1 MGYRFRKRI
10 KIFPGLHIT
19 LSPSGISTSLG
30 VTGARITL
38 GSTGRVTRT
47 LGIPGTGFY
56 HMETLGQVG
65 KKRTRG
71 KEELP
76 PGAIKTATGEVIV
89 PGPPGYPN
97 IFSRKYEK
105 KLYSAIQIDTPEA
118 MSDLIKEHPE
128 TAIAAGFFL
137 TYYLLRDG
145 KEKEAHEAIAML
157 WKRNQELATDPLFLE
172 YVNPHVI
179 EVTVGPGA
187 KFMTRIDRDCVGLIY
202 GEILQRAEKIQEA
215 IEVVESL
222 TLNQGA
228 ALSLADLYIQ
238 SKEWDKIIEITDEI
252 TNDDDLTALM
262 LVYRGVAFRE
272 KGFNDAAKEVFKKA
286 LSPKKRSETVRHRA
300 MTERAKTYINEGKK
314 ALARKEAEKIMAE
327 DPEYE
332 GIREIN
338 ELLA

>member
-1 MGYRFRKRI
+1 
-10 KIFPGLHIT
+10 
-19 LSPSGISTSLG
+19 
-30 VTGARITL
+30 
-38 GSTGRVTRT
+38 
-47 LGIPGTGFY
+47 
-56 HMETLGQVG
+56 METLGQVG
-65 KKRTRG
+65 KKRTRT

-76 PGAIKTATGEVIV
+76 PGAIQTASGDVIV
-89 PGPPGYPN
+89 PGPAGYPN
-97 IFSRKYEK
+97 FFSRKYEK
-105 KLYSAIQIDTPEA
+105 ELYSAIQIDTSEA
-118 MSDLIKEHPE
+118 MAEVLKEHPE
-128 TAIAAGFFL
+128 AALAAGFFL
-137 TYYLLRDG
+137 TYFHLRDG
-145 KEKEAHEAIAML
+145 KEREAHDAISAI
-157 WKRNQELATDPLFLE
+157 WRRNRELLTDPLFLE

-202 GEILQRAEKIQEA
+202 AEILQRVERISEA

-228 ALSLADLYIQ
+228 ALSLADLYVQ
-238 SKEWDKIIEITDEI
+238 SKEWDKIIDVTDEI
-252 TNDDDLTALM
+252 PNEDDITALM

-286 LSPKKRSETVRHRA
+286 LASKKRNETVRHRA

-314 ALARKEAEKIMAE
+314 ALAKKESEKIMAE